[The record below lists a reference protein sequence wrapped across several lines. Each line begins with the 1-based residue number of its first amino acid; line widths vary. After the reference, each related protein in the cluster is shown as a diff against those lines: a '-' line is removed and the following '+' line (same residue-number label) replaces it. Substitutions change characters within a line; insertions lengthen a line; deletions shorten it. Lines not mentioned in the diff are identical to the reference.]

1 MEVGAMLPQVQRH
14 FLRAWVA
21 TMVAVT
27 ATLAGCGRE
36 ESPETQVR
44 AVIAA
49 GEAAAEERD
58 LAGILEH
65 VSPAFR
71 DERGGGPEELKQYLR
86 GYFVLHQSV
95 HLLTRVESV
104 EFPYRDYARV
114 QLKVGMLGREAAG
127 ATTLDLAADVQEIVL
142 ELALEDDEWRV
153 VRAAWRSA
161 RGG

>member
-1 MEVGAMLPQVQRH
+1 MEVGAMLPQVQRY
-14 FLRAWVA
+14 FLRAWV
-21 TMVAVT
+21 VALVVVT

-36 ESPETQVR
+36 ESPERQVR

-49 GEAAAEERD
+49 GEAAAEARD

-71 DERGGGPEELKQYLR
+71 DEHGGGAEELKQYLR
-86 GYFVLHQSV
+86 GYFVMHQSV

-114 QLKVGMLGREAAG
+114 QLEVGMLGREAAG
-127 ATTLDLAADVQEIVL
+127 ATSLDLAAGVKQIVL
-142 ELALEDDEWRV
+142 ELALEDDEWKV
-153 VRAAWRSA
+153 VRATWRSA